1 MKSADNLFDKYRPSW
16 SRICR
21 TSARRSGDRAG
32 GLPPIRPRLRAADSP
47 SLVLSEI
54 RSLSNWAMEANTWK
68 TRRPAGVVVSMSS
81 AKDRKPAPFSRI
93 TSTMVNKSC
102 KERLRRSYFE
112 PTTDRHHVAWAKVL
126 QQGLQFWTLRL
137 GTGNLFGPG
146 TLGSSIFQCSD
157 LSIEM
162 LILCRYP
169 RISQDHSKN
178 LQQPL

>member
-1 MKSADNLFDKYRPSW
+1 MENETACGCGCVD
-16 SRICR
+16 
-21 TSARRSGDRAG
+21 
-32 GLPPIRPRLRAADSP
+32 
-47 SLVLSEI
+47 VLGQGPETCAF
-54 RSLSNWAMEANTWK
+54 LSNNLNDGQQVLQGATKAII
-68 TRRPAGVVVSMSS
+68 
-81 AKDRKPAPFSRI
+81 F
-93 TSTMVNKSC
+93 C
-102 KERLRRSYFE
+102 
-112 PTTDRHHVAWAKVL
+112 DRHHVAWAKVL

-137 GTGNLFGPG
+137 GTGNLFGPD